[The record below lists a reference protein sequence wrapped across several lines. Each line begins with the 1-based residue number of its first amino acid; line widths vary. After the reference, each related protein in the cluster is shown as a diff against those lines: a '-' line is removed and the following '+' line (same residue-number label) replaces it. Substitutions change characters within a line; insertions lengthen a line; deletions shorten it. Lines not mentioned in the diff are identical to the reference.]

1 MVLAILNE
9 SELILSDDAVEQIV
23 DQVQR
28 IEINRYFQLIP
39 LAFLVHVCPPL
50 SLQCLVTH
58 LLALNQVAS
67 NQLTFSLAQ
76 CSA

>member
-1 MVLAILNE
+1 MVFAILNE

-39 LAFLVHVCPPL
+39 LACLVHVCPPL
-50 SLQCLVTH
+50 SLQ
-58 LLALNQVAS
+58 LLDI
-67 NQLTFSLAQ
+67 
-76 CSA
+76 